1 MRSLKE
7 FFVANSFANC
17 SKVYVGNNV
26 PPKLVSNAIGS
37 FGFSVSPQEIAVLL
51 DDTLFG
57 SGKDGC
63 LVCEGRII
71 FKEAFSD
78 AIEYSYD
85 EINLLQIDGS
95 EVFIN
100 GRKVHKFTMP
110 DKKDLKFCF
119 EVLNKWISLKKKG
132 AEKTSSVPVAEVS
145 GGMSDAQRSMLA
157 DVIVECASDLG
168 VDKVF
173 VAPNIPPSKLY
184 AAINSYGND
193 IKPEQVLVL
202 VDDTVFGSAK
212 DGLVITDSVIAMKF
226 MMESPKV
233 FHWKFLESVVVAKRK
248 LFFNGREVGQLT
260 QLGEKELGELF
271 RIVDG
276 FLKDLRS
283 GKVDEC
289 LDGNAANANPAPVVE
304 IKNSAIPTDGVAKV
318 ESKESATEISS
329 SQAPRAIS
337 QVQNLPLADRAL
349 TEGRVAPSTSPRAV
363 VSDQDSDAVSIEES
377 VKNDVRVS
385 DKVSGMI
392 SSAIEQNKSKIIPML
407 KEKGVELSLAALRS
421 DENVEKLAGFL
432 YAFLPGVVRFALKEQ
447 VFVQFVLDNRN
458 KLLAGIFKDE
468 AKVDFGSEEASKCLV
483 RAERFEDDLAELL
496 GESTGSALSGG
507 NEALRVMSA
516 VLQDLRSELASD
528 ADYELVYGL
537 AINNLNAVLSRA
549 EKISGYPREKVE
561 EQILFI
567 LSIMYGFSFH
577 KIPESFR
584 KEENVFTA
592 FFMGFFA
599 VCEKY
604 EERSGASGL
613 DTQKD
618 CVPIALGMAKVITK
632 DQLNEMIKKI
642 ISGHKAAKK
651 PGDFELDDIMALLR
665 EANGFAEKWI
675 SDLTRKMVQ
684 EEREMHEKWGDLIS

>member
-1 MRSLKE
+1 MSLKE
-7 FFVANSFANC
+7 LFVANSFANC
-17 SKVYVGNNV
+17 SKIYVGNNI

-63 LVCEGRII
+63 LVCEGRIL

-85 EINLLQIDGS
+85 DINLLQIDGS

-110 DKKDLKFCF
+110 EKKDLKFCF
-119 EVLNKWISLKKKG
+119 EVLNKWISLKTTD
-132 AEKTSSVPVAEVS
+132 AEKASVVPVAEGS
-145 GGMSDAQRSMLA
+145 GGMSDAHRTVLA
-157 DVIVECASDLG
+157 DVIVECASDLNA
-168 VDKVF
+168 DKVF

-184 AAINSYGND
+184 AAINSYGKY

-233 FHWKFLESVVVAKRK
+233 FHWNFLESVVIAKKK

-260 QLGEKELGELF
+260 QLGEKEIGELL

-276 FLKDLRS
+276 FLKDLRN
-283 GKVDEC
+283 GKVDEY
-289 LDGNAANANPAPVVE
+289 LDSNAVNANPAPVVE
-304 IKNSAIPTDGVAKV
+304 IKSSGIPADIVAKD
-318 ESKESATEISS
+318 ESRRSGTEISP
-329 SQAPRAIS
+329 SQAPQAIS
-337 QVQNLPLADRAL
+337 QVQDSPLAGRAL
-349 TEGRVAPSTSPRAV
+349 SERHVAPSEIPRGV
-363 VSDQDSDAVSIEES
+363 VSNQESDAVSIEES

-421 DENVEKLAGFL
+421 DENVERLAGFL
-432 YAFLPGVVRFALKEQ
+432 YAFLPGLVRFALKEQ

-458 KLLAGIFKDE
+458 KLLAGICKDE
-468 AKVDFGSEEASKCLV
+468 VKIDFGSEEATRSLV
-483 RAERFEDDLAELL
+483 SAERFEDDLAELL

-507 NEALRVMSA
+507 NEAIRVMSSI
-516 VLQDLRSELASD
+516 LQDLRAELASD
-528 ADYELVYGL
+528 ADYELIYGL
-537 AINNLNAVLSRA
+537 AINNLSAVLLRA

-592 FFMGFFA
+592 FFMGFLA

-604 EERSGASGL
+604 EEKSGASGL

-618 CVPIALGMAKVITK
+618 CVPMALGMAKVITK

-642 ISGHKAAKK
+642 ISSHKAVKK

-675 SDLTRKMVQ
+675 SDLTRKMIQ
-684 EEREMHEKWGDLIS
+684 EEQAMHEKWGDLIS

>member
-1 MRSLKE
+1 MKSLKD

-17 SKVYVGNNV
+17 SKVYVGNNI

-37 FGFSVSPQEIAVLL
+37 FGFSVSPQEISVLL

-63 LVCEGRII
+63 LVCEERIL

-110 DKKDLKFCF
+110 EKKDLKFCF
-119 EVLNKWISLKKKG
+119 EVLNKWLALKKSGVDK
-132 AEKTSSVPVAEVS
+132 ASVARVS
-145 GGMSDAQRSMLA
+145 EASDGMSDTQREVLA
-157 DVIVECASDLG
+157 DILVECASDIYSDN
-168 VDKVF
+168 VY

-184 AAINSYGND
+184 AAINSYGKD
-193 IKPEQVLVL
+193 IQSEQVLVL
-202 VDDTVFGSAK
+202 IDDTVFGSAK

-233 FHWKFLESVVVAKRK
+233 FHWKFLESVAIAKKK

-260 QLGEKELGELF
+260 QLGEKEIGGLF

-283 GKVDEC
+283 GKVDEY
-289 LDGNAANANPAPVVE
+289 LDSNVANANSAPVVE
-304 IKNSAIPTDGVAKV
+304 IKNAVIPADGVAKI
-318 ESKESATEISS
+318 ESKKTATKISS

-337 QVQNLPLADRAL
+337 QVQDFPPTDRAL
-349 TEGRVAPSTSPRAV
+349 SEVRVAPSESRRVV
-363 VSDQDSDAVSIEES
+363 VSDQESDAVSIEES
-377 VKNDVRVS
+377 VNNDVRVS

-421 DENVEKLAGFL
+421 DENVERLAGFL

-468 AKVDFGSEEASKCLV
+468 AKVGFGGEEAS
-483 RAERFEDDLAELL
+483 
-496 GESTGSALSGG
+496 G
-507 NEALRVMSA
+507 
-516 VLQDLRSELASD
+516 
-528 ADYELVYGL
+528 
-537 AINNLNAVLSRA
+537 
-549 EKISGYPREKVE
+549 
-561 EQILFI
+561 
-567 LSIMYGFSFH
+567 
-577 KIPESFR
+577 PE
-584 KEENVFTA
+584 
-592 FFMGFFA
+592 
-599 VCEKY
+599 
-604 EERSGASGL
+604 
-613 DTQKD
+613 
-618 CVPIALGMAKVITK
+618 
-632 DQLNEMIKKI
+632 
-642 ISGHKAAKK
+642 
-651 PGDFELDDIMALLR
+651 
-665 EANGFAEKWI
+665 
-675 SDLTRKMVQ
+675 
-684 EEREMHEKWGDLIS
+684 